1 MAKQISTKLS
11 QKSTHSDVS
20 TDLTYLLLRS
30 KRTNDLETI
39 PASDLG
45 AKCQ

>member
-1 MAKQISTKLS
+1 MVSYKPNKYA

-20 TDLTYLLLRS
+20 MDFTYLLLRS

-39 PASDLG
+39 PASDFG